1 MACLSEDDVIA
12 FVSGELAPEAL
23 ARAEKHLDVCPECRG
38 IVSAFAAT
46 NDHLV
51 SVRQMSTLAPGDCLV
66 GRYEILRLVA
76 RGGMGE
82 VYEARD
88 RLLDEVVALKTIV
101 LTALDN
107 QRMLGR
113 LKAEVQL
120 ARKVSHRN
128 VCRILE
134 FGVHRKTSAEGAWAL
149 PFFTMEFLQGETLG
163 KRLAR
168 AGRMTTSEAL
178 PIVLQ
183 VLEGLAAI
191 HAAGIV
197 HRDLKPENVCL
208 LEETSG
214 VRAVV
219 MDFGVARSLNVPRS
233 LLSLSGE
240 PLMGTLEY
248 MAPEQLRGETPT
260 PAFDVYAFGVVI
272 FEMLT
277 GKRPFARSH
286 AGSLANALRRLEA
299 DAPLLSSQ
307 LPGANPHWERVIAHC
322 LARPPTDRFRDVGQL
337 RAALLDESRWPLPR
351 SGRRLS
357 RTTGL
362 ALAGVLALAA
372 IFARGGWTPATP
384 PMAGRTWAPAEA
396 RTGSRPTTQPG
407 RAARTITV
415 ALCQWPGH
423 MPLVVGNGGLTTQP
437 GSAAAAEDLDLRL
450 VFKEDAPSKN
460 RALET
465 GEVDVTWQTVDE
477 LPISLANLKRAG
489 VEARAFMQ
497 LDWSRGGDAC
507 VAAASVR
514 SVEDL
519 LGRKSAMLRFSPE
532 HTLFEFMLSN
542 SRLTPEQAA
551 QVRLDASFFADDF
564 LLPGRLFRAGKVDL
578 ACLWEPDV
586 TLALAERP
594 GAHTLFSTADATHFL
609 TDVLI
614 ARRELLDDRSDA
626 VDRLARVWFAGV
638 ARAES
643 DRAAAARL
651 IAGVV
656 PRFRDEAGYERTL
669 RSFDWVS
676 WTDLGDNVSFFGL
689 HGQTALFDRNYNNAD
704 ALWVNYPAAAIKDR
718 FAPVAIRDDRTIRR
732 LWERAGRPPPPQR
745 EIDLSGQAPADHPLF
760 TKPLSVH
767 FPFRAADLD
776 VRAMEVLNTQLLP
789 QVQIARGMFVRV
801 EGNTDGVEGDRGLS
815 RKRALAIVDYLGSR
829 GVNRNRLLARG
840 NGPRKPIASNT
851 TEKGRALN
859 RRTDV
864 LFIPLAR
871 TPARTRR

>member
-1 MACLSEDDVIA
+1 MPCLSEDDVIA
-12 FVSGELAPEAL
+12 FVTGELPAEAL
-23 ARAEKHLDVCPECRG
+23 ARAEKHLDSCSECRG

-46 NDHLV
+46 NERFV
-51 SVRQMSTLAPGDCLV
+51 SMRQMSTLAPGDCLA
-66 GRYEILRLVA
+66 GRYEILGLVA

-88 RLLDEVVALKTIV
+88 RLLDELVALKTIV
-101 LTALDN
+101 LTALDDH
-107 QRMLGR
+107 RMLAR

-134 FGVHRKTSAEGAWAL
+134 FGVHRKPSAEGSWAL

-178 PIVLQ
+178 PIVMQ
-183 VLEGLAAI
+183 VLDGLAAI

-197 HRDLKPENVCL
+197 HRDLKPDNVCL
-208 LEETSG
+208 LAEGPG

-233 LLSLSGE
+233 LLSFSGE

-260 PAFDVYAFGVVI
+260 PAFDVYAFGVLL

-277 GKRPFARSH
+277 GKRPFARSD
-286 AGSLANALRRLEA
+286 AGSLANAFRRLEA
-299 DAPLLSSQ
+299 DAPPLSSQ
-307 LPGANPHWERVIAHC
+307 LTDADPTWERVIAGC
-322 LARPPTDRFRDVGQL
+322 LARQPGERFRDVAQI
-337 RAALLDESRWPLPR
+337 RAALLDEPRRPPPRLILRPSRMAWV
-351 SGRRLS
+351 
-357 RTTGL
+357 
-362 ALAGVLALAA
+362 ALAGALVVGAILA
-372 IFARGGWTPATP
+372 RDGRTPSTP
-384 PMAGRTWAPAEA
+384 VALTAGR
-396 RTGSRPTTQPG
+396 PTSQPG
-407 RAARTITV
+407 RAARTVTV
-415 ALCQWPGH
+415 ALCQWPGQ

-477 LPISLANLKRAG
+477 LPISLASLKRAG

-507 VAAASVR
+507 VAAAGVR
-514 SVEDL
+514 SVEDM

-564 LLPGRLFRAGKVDL
+564 LLPGRLFRAGKVDV

-586 TLALAERP
+586 TLALAGRP

-609 TDVLI
+609 TDVLV
-614 ARRELLDDRSDA
+614 ARREFLDERSDV

-656 PRFRDEAGYERTL
+656 PRFRDEAGYDRTL
-669 RSFDWVS
+669 RSFDWVR
-676 WTDLGDNVSFFGL
+676 WADLADNVSFFGV
-689 HGQTALFDRNYNNAD
+689 HGQAALFDRNYNNAD

-732 LWERAGRPPPPQR
+732 LWDSAGRPPPPQS
-745 EIDLSGQAPADHPLF
+745 EVDLSGLTPADHPLF

-767 FPFRAADLD
+767 FPFRTADLD

-789 QVQIARGMFVRV
+789 QVQIARGMFIRV
-801 EGNTDGVEGDRGLS
+801 EGNTDAVESNPGLS

-829 GVNRNRLLARG
+829 GVNQKRLVARG
-840 NGPRKPIASNT
+840 NGSRKPIASNA
-851 TEKGRALN
+851 TEQGRALN

-864 LFIPLAR
+864 LFIP
-871 TPARTRR
+871 PARPAAQTRR